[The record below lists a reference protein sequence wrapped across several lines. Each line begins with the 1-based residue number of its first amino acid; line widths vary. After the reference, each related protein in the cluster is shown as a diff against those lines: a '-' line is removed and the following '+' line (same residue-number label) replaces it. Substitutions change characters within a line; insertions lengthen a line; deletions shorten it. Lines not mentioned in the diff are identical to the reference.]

1 MTPRCIVIALVLS
14 AVAAPARADD
24 QSADPTP
31 PAPPVR
37 IRFIP
42 RYDFHLAAD
51 RLSTSDARF
60 VWDANLGG
68 EMDLV
73 DYGRGRATFTG
84 NFESVLG
91 NQFRNFD
98 PNQGNYL
105 LDGSVSWRQR
115 GTEIAALFHHTSRH
129 LSDRFKR
136 SAVAWNMLGTRV
148 QRNLAPRKMTIQL
161 RGDMLGVL
169 VKNNVDYNWEAD
181 GDVHVAVPL
190 RPVVSV
196 IAAGHLRLLGVDGTE
211 QRGLQT
217 GSRAEAGVR
226 FAGEKGAIELIVAA
240 ERRVDPYPLEFS
252 TLNWISAGFRFV
264 SR

>member
-1 MTPRCIVIALVLS
+1 MTSRCILIAMLLS
-14 AVAAPARADD
+14 AVAAPVRAEG
-24 QSADPTP
+24 QGGDPTP
-31 PAPPVR
+31 AAPPVR
-37 IRFIP
+37 IRFMP

-51 RLSTSDARF
+51 RLSTNDARF
-60 VWDANLGG
+60 VWDANFGG
-68 EMDLV
+68 EVDLV

-91 NQFRNFD
+91 NQFRTFD

-105 LDGSVSWRQR
+105 LDSSVSWRQR
-115 GTEIAALFHHTSRH
+115 GTEVAALFHHTSRH

-136 SAVAWNMLGTRV
+136 NAVGWNMLGTRV
-148 QRNLAPRKMTIQL
+148 QRTVASRKIAIHL
-161 RGDMLGVL
+161 RGDVLGSL
-169 VKNNVDYNWEAD
+169 VKNNVDYNWETD
-181 GDVHVAVPL
+181 GDVRVAVPL
-190 RPVVSV
+190 RSAVSV
-196 IAAGHLRLLGVDGTE
+196 IGASHLQLLGVDGTQ

-217 GSRAEAGVR
+217 GSHAEVGVR

-252 TLNWISAGFRFV
+252 TLSWVSAGFRFV

>member
-1 MTPRCIVIALVLS
+1 MSGRSLVAAILLW
-14 AVAAPARADD
+14 AVAAVPARADD
-24 QSADPTP
+24 GAQ
-31 PAPPVR
+31 PAPLR

-42 RYDFHLAAD
+42 RYDFHLSAD
-51 RLSTSDARF
+51 RLSTDDARF
-60 VWDANLGG
+60 VWDTNFGG
-68 EMDLV
+68 EVDLV
-73 DYGRGRATFTG
+73 DYGLGRATFTG

-105 LDGSVSWRQR
+105 LDGSVSWRER
-115 GTEIAALFHHTSRH
+115 GTEVAALFHHTSRH

-136 SAVAWNMLGTRV
+136 SAVAWNMLGARV
-148 QRNLAPRKMTIQL
+148 RRDIAARTTTIQL
-161 RGDMLGVL
+161 KGDLLGVL
-169 VKNNVDYNWEAD
+169 VKNNVDYNWEAG

-190 RPVVSV
+190 RPAMSF
-196 IAAGHLRLLGVDGTE
+196 ITSGRLQLLGVDGTQ
-211 QRGLQT
+211 QRGMQT
-217 GSRAEAGVR
+217 GSHAEAGVR

-252 TLNWISAGFRFV
+252 TLNWVSAGFRFV